1 MQDPG
6 TERHRDQRVGDRV
19 AGHGDAEVTALV
31 GTLLEQQPSHGGDGD
46 DRRHPAD
53 QAGRAVQFDPVG
65 QQPDERRGDPEGGTG
80 TAAEQQGPQRTRRPQ
95 RYQGQHG
102 EPAADRRGQHGQ
114 VVPGQ
119 GGLGG
124 GDLHPGE
131 QRGQAGDGDG
141 RGGEFGQPRPAAGN
155 ERPDRQREQDRGH
168 ADRLDDRERRPG
180 QRQHVQH
187 LADRHDGES
196 GQPDGAPQ
204 HLPQQAGMN
213 DPLGRRRAG
222 FLLLQGSADRVA
234 QGRQQGRGHG
244 RICRRGSHTSYSAR
258 RRPPA
263 QPG

>member
-6 TERHRDQRVGDRV
+6 PERHRDQGVGDRV
-19 AGHGDAEVTALV
+19 AGHRHAEVPALV
-31 GTLLEQQPSHGGDGD
+31 GPLLEQQPGHGGDRD

-53 QAGRAVQFDPVG
+53 QAGRSVQFDPVG
-65 QQPDERRGDPEGGTG
+65 QQPDERRGGPEGGAG
-80 TAAEQQGPQRTRRPQ
+80 TAAEQQGAQRARRPQ
-95 RYQGQHG
+95 RDQGEHG
-102 EPAADRRGQHGQ
+102 EPAADDRSQHGQ

-141 RGGEFGQPRPAAGN
+141 RGGELGQPGATMSEKG
-155 ERPDRQREQDRGH
+155 PDRQREQHRGH

-204 HLPQQAGMN
+204 HLPEQAGVN
-213 DPLGRRRAG
+213 DALRRRRAG
-222 FLLLQGSADRVA
+222 FLLLQGGADRVA
-234 QGRQQGRGHG
+234 QGRQQGRGPR
-244 RICRRGSHTSYSAR
+244 RICRRSSHTSNSAR
-258 RRPPA
+258 RRPRA